1 MENTNVTKDKIL
13 KVAKKLFAKKGFEGT
28 TTREIVNEAGVNI
41 SLISYH
47 FGGKENVLF
56 ALFDHFMDEFAQK
69 VPANVN
75 MDLTQELKSTL
86 IHIIKLRF
94 IEPELVSILHHEII
108 LNSGRADKIRALL
121 LPVWTRVKS
130 LLEEGKA
137 QGVFYFE
144 NIENAFAFTMSVAI
158 FPRYNIYFQERIYD
172 QPEDIENIA
181 NELMG
186 FILKG
191 LQIEMYQ

>member
-1 MENTNVTKDKIL
+1 MDNTIETKDKIL
-13 KVAKKLFAKKGFEGT
+13 NVAKKLFAQKGFEGT

-41 SLISYH
+41 SLISYY

-56 ALFDHFMDEFAQK
+56 ALFDHFLDEFVQK
-69 VPANVN
+69 VPANEN
-75 MDLTQELKSTL
+75 LDLTQELKSTL

-108 LNSGRADKIRALL
+108 LNSGRADKIKALL
-121 LPVWTRVKS
+121 LPVWTRVKW
-130 LLEEGKA
+130 LLEEGKT
-137 QGVFYFE
+137 QGLFYFE

-158 FPRYNIYFQERIYD
+158 FPRHNLYFQERIYD
-172 QPEDIENIA
+172 QPEDVENIA

-191 LQIEMYQ
+191 LQTEVH